1 MTSPLTSLAVDSRR
15 ELQRWLI
22 CGAVVVMAHVGLA
35 AALANWHDLVHQG
48 DETGVAMVIDLEPLP
63 VDIAALYSGPVAWN
77 TPYKNDKPMTPQ
89 TTPLSAPAA
98 RTNAQSC

>member
-1 MTSPLTSLAVDSRR
+1 MTSPLTSLAVDNRR

-63 VDIAALYSGPVAWN
+63 VDIAVASVS
-77 TPYKNDKPMTPQ
+77 TCSDPGG
-89 TTPLSAPAA
+89 S
-98 RTNAQSC
+98 SSVG